1 MTEVAG
7 LPATGPVAL
16 ATVKAELGYVTPD
29 AARDARLQ
37 VRVDAVNSWV
47 RQLSVASESLTYG
60 TPAYPAAPGPPPQ
73 WPAHVVLGGTM
84 LTTRLWRRKDSPSGV
99 ETFADAG
106 ALYVSRNDPDVAQ
119 LLCIGNYTP
128 PQVG

>member
-7 LPATGPVAL
+7 LPATGPVTL
-16 ATVKAELGYVTPD
+16 AAVKTELGYTSVD

-37 VRVDAVNSWV
+37 TRVDAVNAWV
-47 RQLSVASESLTYG
+47 RSMPVASDALTYG
-60 TPAYPAAPGPPPQ
+60 TPPPAWPPY
-73 WPAHVVLGGTM
+73 VTLGALM

-99 ETFADAG
+99 EAFTDAG
-106 ALYVSRNDPDVAQ
+106 AVYVSRTDPDVAQ
-119 LLCIGNYTP
+119 LLRIGSFTP